1 MANFTFIPVFIVF
14 VLLSA
19 LNLSFF
25 SISSEDSKNLQ
36 KNDIEIPKD
45 ALIIEQTVGE
55 KPIKVS
61 LYLSQNEEEYSERIW
76 TCIEN
81 TFRFLDTNLSLTS
94 FDEFYVYSSSLGLSL
109 PEENLGNSILIDI
122 DLFIPDRNYS
132 FERGV
137 SAKICERYITFNS
150 GAERPFWI
158 TKGIPFYLASR
169 IVQDNYGPSSKVF
182 QFVTYV
188 PVYGMLLQHY
198 NEIPII
204 YTVGSF
210 EEPAGM
216 ACLETYYNSNK
227 IGSINDIPELLP
239 DESSVFINGV
249 IKPELMFLT
258 LEKTVGKE
266 KLLDAFS
273 SFLMIE
279 PDSAKAEDFWNS
291 LQRNT
296 TYDLSS
302 FKNNFFYTNQTFD
315 DKVVSLKRRGEFKY
329 EVLVERLGS
338 GRIDQDVVLITENDT
353 LWQKWDPADNW
364 KTFSFTTKDEVIAA
378 EIDPYRKNYF
388 DINFTNNS
396 YTIEPRYGASLSIA
410 VRWYF
415 WIQNALMIIG
425 SIG

>member
-1 MANFTFIPVFIVF
+1 MAKFTFIPIFIVF

-19 LNLSFF
+19 FNLSFL
-25 SISSEDSKNLQ
+25 SNSSEDSQNLQ
-36 KNDIEIPKD
+36 KNNIDIPAD
-45 ALIIEQTVGE
+45 ALIIEQTVGI
-55 KPIKVS
+55 KPIKIN
-61 LYLSQNEEEYSERIW
+61 LYLSQGEEEYVGRIL
-76 TCIEN
+76 TCINN
-81 TFRFLDTNLSLTS
+81 TFHFLESNLSLKS
-94 FDEFYVYSSSLGLSL
+94 FDDFFVYSTSLGLSL
-109 PEENLGNSILIDI
+109 PESKLNNSILIDI

-137 SAKICERYITFNS
+137 SAKICEKYIAFNS
-150 GAERPFWI
+150 GNERPFWI
-158 TKGIPFYLASR
+158 VKGIPFYLASR
-169 IVQDNYGPSSKVF
+169 IVQDYYGSSSKVF
-182 QFVTYV
+182 QFVSYV

-210 EEPAGM
+210 EEPTGM

-227 IGSINDIPELLP
+227 IGSINDNPESLP

-258 LEKTVGKE
+258 LEKIVGKE

-273 SFLMIE
+273 SFLVID
-279 PDSAKAEDFWNS
+279 PDSAAAEDFWNS

-315 DKVVSLKRRGEFKY
+315 DKIVSLKRTGEFKY

-338 GRIDQDVVLITENDT
+338 GRIDQDVVLITENDS
-353 LWQKWDPADNW
+353 LWQKWDSFDNW
-364 KTFSFTTKDEVIAA
+364 KTFSFTTKEKVIAA

-388 DINFTNNS
+388 DLNFTNNS